1 LKVRALCRVM
11 ETRDE
16 IDGMFDCLAP
26 TQSEI
31 RERRIEQALDRAWNF
46 IRHSPK
52 YIAAVMSV
60 LAALYILAAMA
71 GVLNDG

>member
-1 LKVRALCRVM
+1 MKTRAD
-11 ETRDE
+11 TDE
-16 IDGMFDCLAP
+16 IDRMFDCLAP

-31 RERRIEQALDRAWNF
+31 RERRIEQALDRAWDF

-52 YIAAVMSV
+52 YIAAVMLV